1 MDKTMSRRKVGAF
14 FGFCFA
20 KERKKALKGEP
31 GSILQVNFFSVRQIG
46 STRDVPT
53 ASFYKVI

>member
-31 GSILQVNFFSVRQIG
+31 GSILQVNFFSVMFF

>member
-1 MDKTMSRRKVGAF
+1 MSRRKVGAF